1 LLYDP
6 DCKGAASYL
15 ELAQEVINH
24 DQKRVG
30 SRAERPA
37 ADC

>member
-6 DCKGAASYL
+6 DCRGAGSYL

-24 DQKRVG
+24 DQKGVG
-30 SRAERPA
+30 SRAERSA
-37 ADC
+37 RDR